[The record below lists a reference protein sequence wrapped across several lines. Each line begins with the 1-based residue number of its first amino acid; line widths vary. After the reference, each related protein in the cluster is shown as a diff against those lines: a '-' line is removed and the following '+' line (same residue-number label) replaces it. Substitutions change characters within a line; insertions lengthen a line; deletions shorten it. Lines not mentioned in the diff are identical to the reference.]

1 MALGDELVLAGDP
14 EEEPAAEEEEEED
27 EEDIVD
33 PHDDMKEQCKQTP
46 ACQTLD
52 LKLIECTKRVES
64 AEQTEETCHE
74 EFSNL
79 IHCIDHCVAP
89 KLFSKLK

>member
-14 EEEPAAEEEEEED
+14 EEEPEAEEEEED

-33 PHDDMKEQCKQTP
+33 PHDVLKDSCRQSES
-46 ACQTLD
+46 CQKLD

-64 AEQTEETCHE
+64 AGETEETCHE

-79 IHCIDHCVAP
+79 VHCIDHCVAP
-89 KLFSKLK
+89 KLFKKLK

>member
-14 EEEPAAEEEEEED
+14 EEEPEAEEEEEED
-27 EEDIVD
+27 EEELVD
-33 PHDDMKEQCKQTP
+33 PHDHIKEECRQQES
-46 ACQTLD
+46 CQKLD
-52 LKLIECTKRVES
+52 AKFMECSQRVEG
-64 AEQTEETCHE
+64 AGETEETCHE

-89 KLFSKLK
+89 KLFQKLK